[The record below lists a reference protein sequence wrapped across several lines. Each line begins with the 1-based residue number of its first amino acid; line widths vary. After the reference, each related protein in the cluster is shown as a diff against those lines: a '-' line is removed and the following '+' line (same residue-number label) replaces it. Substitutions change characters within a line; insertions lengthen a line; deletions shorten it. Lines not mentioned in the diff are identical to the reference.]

1 MISGTNSFTKE
12 EEHRRECEAEALTV
26 PLKRDLRPLLGF
38 PCGSAGEGSTCSEGD
53 VGSIPG
59 LGRPP
64 GEGKG
69 SPVQYSWTV

>member
-38 PCGSAGEGSTCSEGD
+38 PGGSAGEGSTCSEGD